1 MTTKSAST
9 SSLFASFVFYSLG
22 FFSLMNQNGEIDLNS
37 LGFLSLGTVTFLFG
51 VFSHLISKDMC
62 KMNKEHEKNLADL
75 RKEIETKFL
84 KKRP

>member
-22 FFSLMNQNGEIDLNS
+22 FFSLVNHEEIGLSS

-51 VFSHLISKDMC
+51 MFSHFISKDMC
-62 KMNKEHEKNLADL
+62 KINKENEKNLADL
-75 RKEIETKFL
+75 RKDIETRFL